1 MTTTAEAAG
10 IHCLTLS
17 AQFAEG
23 NTVNS
28 YLVEGSPLTL
38 IDTAPN
44 TATAYVELERQLA
57 EKSYR
62 VEDLERIVATHHH
75 LDHTGLMQLVAARS
89 GAEVVAW
96 REAVPALADIDR
108 ESRADGEFMRRLL
121 LRHGVDARLVS
132 ALSSNAAARALS
144 ASVEVTSPADD
155 GEVLTGS
162 TRSLEVLYRPG
173 HSASDIVLFDRDSRL
188 LFTGDHLLA
197 ETSSNALVVR
207 GLGAPTD
214 SPRPK
219 PLLDFRESLRKTREL
234 EVDVAFGGHGPPID
248 DPKALIDTRFAE
260 HDERA
265 AHLLELLGP
274 GPATAHGLA
283 EALFG
288 QIAFQQVFLT
298 VSEVLG
304 HLDLLIADGL
314 VVESEDGE
322 TAVFESL

>member
-10 IHCLTLS
+10 IHCLTLP

-23 NTVNS
+23 STVNS

-44 TATAYVELERQLA
+44 TATAYVELERRLA

-62 VEDLERIVATHHH
+62 LEDLERIVATHHH
-75 LDHTGLMQLVAARS
+75 LDHTGLMKLVAGRS

-96 REAVPALADIDR
+96 RESVSALADIDR

-121 LRHGVDARLVS
+121 LRHGVDAAVV
-132 ALSSNAAARALS
+132 AAISSNAAARALS
-144 ASVEVTSPADD
+144 ASVDVTSPVDD
-155 GEVLTGS
+155 GDVLAGT
-162 TRSLEVLYRPG
+162 TTSLEVLYRPG
-173 HSASDIVLFDRDSRL
+173 HSASDIVLYDAGSRS

-207 GLGAPTD
+207 GLGVAVD

-234 EVDVAFGGHGPPID
+234 DVDVAFGGHGPPIE

-265 AHLLELLGP
+265 AHLLELLRP
-274 GPATAHGLA
+274 RPTTAHSLA

-314 VVESEDGE
+314 VVEQEGGE
-322 TAVFESL
+322 TTLFEVL